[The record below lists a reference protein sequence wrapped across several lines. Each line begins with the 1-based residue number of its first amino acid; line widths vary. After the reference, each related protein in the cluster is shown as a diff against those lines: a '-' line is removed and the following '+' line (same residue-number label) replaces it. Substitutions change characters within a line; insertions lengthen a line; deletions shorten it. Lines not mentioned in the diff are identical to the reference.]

1 MTDEGRLVSRKTID
15 PDPKSQWEVFR
26 RLPLTVAQF
35 QGLLDDLEQERLA
48 RLTAAAAAVPT
59 PCDGELVRHSPEPER
74 GE

>member
-35 QGLLDDLEQERLA
+35 QGLLDDLEQDRA
-48 RLTAAAAAVPT
+48 VRLTAAAAAVPT
-59 PCDGELVRHSPEPER
+59 PDGELVRHSSELER